1 LSQLTLTGGERPI
14 KEPFNK
20 LTPSEKIIY
29 NFLNSMG
36 KGLTHNHI
44 KQSLH
49 STRIQVFD
57 NKLRSLRAK
66 GWVKSWKGPDGDLLY
81 YAVPPEA
88 SP

>member
-1 LSQLTLTGGERPI
+1 MSQLTLTDEKISIRA
-14 KEPFNK
+14 PFTK

-29 NFLNSMG
+29 NFLNSLG
-36 KGLTHNHI
+36 KGVTHNNI

-66 GWVKSWKGPDGDLLY
+66 GWVKSWKGPNDILLY
-81 YAVPPEA
+81 YAVPREA
-88 SP
+88 SG